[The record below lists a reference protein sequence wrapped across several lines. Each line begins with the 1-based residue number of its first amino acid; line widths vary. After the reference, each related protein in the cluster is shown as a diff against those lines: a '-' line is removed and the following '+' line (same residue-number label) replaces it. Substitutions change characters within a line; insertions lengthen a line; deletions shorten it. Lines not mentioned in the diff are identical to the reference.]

1 MSLKLNLLKQLLK
14 EQKELNSFWK
24 NIIIVIGG

>member
-1 MSLKLNLLKQLLK
+1 MSLKLNLQNQLLK

-24 NIIIVIGG
+24 NMIIVIGG